1 MELTTRYEYGGDEFV
16 FVELSE
22 EMSMENNFKIMGIT
36 QKLAEKN
43 VDGVLDICPAP
54 ASYMVRIDPDVLDA
68 NTLIQKLKEIEGT
81 QVDLQDLTI
90 ESRLVDIP
98 VLYEDPWTHE
108 AVMNNRDRHQDPNS
122 TDLEYA
128 ARINGYNSKEAF
140 IDALSGSPFLVSMI
154 GFVPGLPFCFQIVP
168 REKAIEVPK
177 YVRPRTFTPG
187 RCFGFGGGFS
197 VIYPVDG
204 AGGYQMFGIT
214 PVEVFDGKQEL
225 SDFKDSMV
233 FPRQGDI
240 LRFRSIDR
248 EEYDTVRKQVED
260 GSFQFK
266 KKDITFKP
274 NEVLEDP
281 DQFSDMVL
289 RRLYND

>member
-1 MELTTRYEYGGDEFV
+1 LTTRYEYGGDEFI

-22 EMSMENNFKIMGIT
+22 EMSLENNFKIMGIT
-36 QKLAEKN
+36 KKLKEKEYE
-43 VDGVLDICPAP
+43 GVLDICPSP
-54 ASYMVRIDPDVLDA
+54 ASYMVRIDPDVINAD
-68 NTLIQKLKEIEGT
+68 TLIEELKELEHAEGDLDDLEI
-81 QVDLQDLTI
+81 QSRIVD
-90 ESRLVDIP
+90 VP

-108 AVMNNRDRHQDPNS
+108 AVMANRDRHQDPDS

-128 ARINGYNSKEAF
+128 ARINGYNSKEEF

-225 SDFKDSMV
+225 ADFKDSMV

-240 LRFRSIDR
+240 LRFRRIDR
-248 EEYDTVRKQVED
+248 DEYDAIRNEVEN
-260 GSFQFK
+260 GTFTYQK
-266 KKDITFKP
+266 KEFTFKP
-274 NEVLEDP
+274 NDVLKDP
-281 DQFSDMVL
+281 DKFSEMVL
-289 RRLYND
+289 GRLYND